1 MDKRLKVSYGGL
13 ELNSPII
20 LASSGITK
28 GYENVAKAEKYGAGA
43 VVLKTKFQEELMSK
57 SPTPRFIIINRG
69 KKDYRSTTNMSY
81 EQGYEF
87 SIDEYCEEIKKC
99 KENLDIKIIAS
110 IGCSTKEYWEDWAKK

>member
-57 SPTPRFIIINRG
+57 SPTPRFIIINKMCIRD
-69 KKDYRSTTNMSY
+69 KN
-81 EQGYEF
+81 
-87 SIDEYCEEIKKC
+87 
-99 KENLDIKIIAS
+99 
-110 IGCSTKEYWEDWAKK
+110 